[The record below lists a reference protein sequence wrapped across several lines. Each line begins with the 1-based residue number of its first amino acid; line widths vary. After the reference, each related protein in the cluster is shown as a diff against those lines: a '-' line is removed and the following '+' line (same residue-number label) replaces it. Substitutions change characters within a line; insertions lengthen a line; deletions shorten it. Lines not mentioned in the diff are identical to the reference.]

1 MDFAANLDSDS
12 IRDQSAAAI
21 LLHAEG
27 ANGSK
32 HLPALLEKIQKID
45 SSNELD
51 RFEEALLGFGA
62 MTMGDI
68 VGQIG
73 FDFQFPLHASILNCI
88 ERLTRSANTNVI
100 AYAIYGLGNLRSHH
114 PNILTPLCRVAGS
127 DLRSDENEHVTI
139 RAIALRN
146 LKRVAPTTALGFVDT
161 PVFHEYFH
169 AIEYWL
175 ENDASKNEDT
185 RTELR
190 HELSWLDENRRTK
203 D

>member
-12 IRDQSAAAI
+12 IRNQVAAAMF
-21 LLHAEG
+21 LRAEG

-32 HLPALLEKIQKID
+32 HLSALLDKIQQVD
-45 SSNELD
+45 FSNELD

-73 FDFQFPLHASILNCI
+73 FDFDLPLHTSILNCI
-88 ERLTRSANTNVI
+88 LKLTCSANIKV
-100 AYAIYGLGNLRSHH
+100 AAHAIYGLGNLNSDHMS
-114 PNILTPLCRVAGS
+114 ILASLCRVVVS
-127 DLRSDENEHVTI
+127 ELRSDEYEHVTI

-146 LKRVAPTTALGFVDT
+146 LKRLDPAKAREFVDT
-161 PVFHEYFH
+161 PACHEYFH
-169 AIEYWL
+169 AVEYWL
-175 ENDASKNEDT
+175 ENDSSKNEDT

-190 HELSWLDENRRTK
+190 HELSWLAENLRTK